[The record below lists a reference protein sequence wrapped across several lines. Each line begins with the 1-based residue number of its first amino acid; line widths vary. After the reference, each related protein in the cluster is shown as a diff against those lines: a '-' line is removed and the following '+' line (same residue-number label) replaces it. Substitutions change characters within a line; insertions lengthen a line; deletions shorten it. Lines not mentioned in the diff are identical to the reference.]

1 MREKQINHT
10 GFRQLM
16 IAILVTGCLLILSAK
31 AEAQQTL
38 TVIANQKGAPAT
50 LSYPE
55 LRSVFLGER
64 QRWSNGTKVVI
75 AMLKT
80 SNTLGE
86 TICRKVYEM
95 KPDELN
101 KYWLALVFQGKVSAP
116 NFFNTVSE
124 LQSFVSQ
131 NPGAIG
137 IIDENVTIAELK
149 TVLIDGKKSL

>member
-1 MREKQINHT
+1 MGKGRNNDRGILQRLAVLLAT
-10 GFRQLM
+10 GLLM
-16 IAILVTGCLLILSAK
+16 MLSF
-31 AEAQQTL
+31 EVQAQQAL

-50 LSYPE
+50 LSFSE
-55 LRSVFLGER
+55 LRSVLLGEK
-64 QRWSNGTKVVI
+64 QRWNNGTKVTI

-80 SNTLGE
+80 NNTLGE
-86 TICRKVYEM
+86 SISKRVYDM

-116 NFFNTVSE
+116 NFFNSVPE

-137 IIDENVTIAELK
+137 VIDETMAIPELR
-149 TVLIDGKKSL
+149 VVVVDGKKTL